1 MKQKRIFKLVCYMAM
16 LTCDGCNNNT
26 NISQTDSKIYITQN
40 EYKETND
47 ILNYKYGI
55 TDSIRKRMF
64 LSELAFHYA
73 LEYDDLIDSSAPII
87 YVSYEKKYKGFD
99 VYSIS
104 RSDPWSLDVTEVT
117 NLELMGRYIVAYSI
131 PGRDTM
137 TMDEIIQM
145 GINSESGEYITV
157 HESSWFVFLSSD
169 MRKYIIVK
177 DFFSTEEACRELNA
191 FLKDSLSHNSTH

>member
-1 MKQKRIFKLVCYMAM
+1 MKQKRIFKLLCYMAM
-16 LTCDGCNNNT
+16 LTCVGCNNNT
-26 NISQTDSKIYITQN
+26 NQSVNTNYITQN

-87 YVSYEKKYKGFD
+87 HISYEKKYKDFD
-99 VYSIS
+99 VYSIG
-104 RSDPWSLDVTEVT
+104 RSDPWALDVMEVT
-117 NLELMGRYIVAYSI
+117 ELELMGRYIVAYSI
-131 PGRDTM
+131 PGKDTLS
-137 TMDEIIQM
+137 MDEIIQM

>member
-1 MKQKRIFKLVCYMAM
+1 MKQKRIFKLVCSMAM
-16 LTCDGCNNNT
+16 LVCVGCNNNT
-26 NISQTDSKIYITQN
+26 NQSVNTNYVTQN

-73 LEYDDLIDSSAPII
+73 LENDYSIDSSAPII
-87 YVSYEKKYKGFD
+87 HISYENKYKDFD
-99 VYSIS
+99 VYSIG
-104 RSDPWSLDVTEVT
+104 RSDPWALDVMEVT
-117 NLELMGRYIVAYSI
+117 ELELMGRYIVAYSI
-131 PGRDTM
+131 PGGDTLSK
-137 TMDEIIQM
+137 DEIIQM

-177 DFFSTEEACRELNA
+177 GAFAKEEACIELNN
-191 FLKDSLSHNSTH
+191 FLKDSLSHNPEH

>member
-1 MKQKRIFKLVCYMAM
+1 MKQKRIFKLVCSMAM
-16 LTCDGCNNNT
+16 LVCVGCNNNT
-26 NISQTDSKIYITQN
+26 NQSVNTNYVTQN

-55 TDSIRKRMF
+55 TDSIRKKMF

-73 LEYDDLIDSSAPII
+73 LENDYSIDSSAPII

-177 DFFSTEEACRELNA
+177 GAFAKEEACIELNN
-191 FLKDSLSHNSTH
+191 FLKDSLSHNPEH

>member
-1 MKQKRIFKLVCYMAM
+1 MKQKRIFKLLCYMAM
-16 LTCDGCNNNT
+16 LVCVGCNNNT
-26 NISQTDSKIYITQN
+26 NQSVNTNYVTQY

-73 LEYDDLIDSSAPII
+73 LENDYSIDSSAPII
-87 YVSYEKKYKGFD
+87 HISYENKYKGFD
-99 VYSIS
+99 VYSIG
-104 RSDPWSLDVTEVT
+104 RSDPWALDVMEVT
-117 NLELMGRYIVAYSI
+117 ELELMGRYIVAYSI
-131 PGRDTM
+131 PGGDTLS
-137 TMDEIIQM
+137 MDEIIQM

-177 DFFSTEEACRELNA
+177 GAFAKEEACIELNA

>member
-1 MKQKRIFKLVCYMAM
+1 MKQKRIFKLLCYMAM
-16 LTCDGCNNNT
+16 LVCVGCNNNT
-26 NISQTDSKIYITQN
+26 NQSVNTNYVTQN

>member
-1 MKQKRIFKLVCYMAM
+1 MKQKRIFKLVCSMAM
-16 LTCDGCNNNT
+16 LVCIGCNNNT
-26 NISQTDSKIYITQN
+26 NQSVNTNYITQN

-64 LSELAFHYA
+64 LSELSFHYA
-73 LEYDDLIDSSAPII
+73 LENDYSIDSSAPII
-87 YVSYEKKYKGFD
+87 HISYEKKYKDFD
-99 VYSIS
+99 VYSIG
-104 RSDPWSLDVTEVT
+104 RSDPWALDVMDVTE
-117 NLELMGRYIVAYSI
+117 LELMGRYIVAYSI
-131 PGRDTM
+131 PGKDTLS
-137 TMDEIIQM
+137 MDEIIQM

-177 DFFSTEEACRELNA
+177 GAFAKEDACIELNN
-191 FLKDSLSHNSTH
+191 FLKDSHSHNSNH

>member
-1 MKQKRIFKLVCYMAM
+1 MKQKRIFKLLCYMAM
-16 LTCDGCNNNT
+16 LTCVGCNNNT
-26 NISQTDSKIYITQN
+26 NQSVNTNYVTQN

-73 LEYDDLIDSSAPII
+73 LENDYSIDSSAPII
-87 YVSYEKKYKGFD
+87 HISYENKYKDFD
-99 VYSIS
+99 VYSIG
-104 RSDPWSLDVTEVT
+104 RSDPWALDVMEVT
-117 NLELMGRYIVAYSI
+117 ELELMGRYIVAYSI
-131 PGRDTM
+131 PGGDTLS
-137 TMDEIIQM
+137 MDEIIQK

-177 DFFSTEEACRELNA
+177 GAFAKEEACIELNA

>member
-1 MKQKRIFKLVCYMAM
+1 MAM
-16 LTCDGCNNNT
+16 LVCVGCNNNT
-26 NISQTDSKIYITQN
+26 NQSVNTNYVTQN

-73 LEYDDLIDSSAPII
+73 LENDYSIDSSAPII
-87 YVSYEKKYKGFD
+87 HISYEKKYKDFD
-99 VYSIS
+99 VYSIG
-104 RSDPWSLDVTEVT
+104 RSDPWALDVMEVT
-117 NLELMGRYIVAYSI
+117 ELELMGRYIVAYSI
-131 PGRDTM
+131 PGKDTLS
-137 TMDEIIQM
+137 MDEIIQM

-157 HESSWFVFLSSD
+157 YESSWFVFLSSD